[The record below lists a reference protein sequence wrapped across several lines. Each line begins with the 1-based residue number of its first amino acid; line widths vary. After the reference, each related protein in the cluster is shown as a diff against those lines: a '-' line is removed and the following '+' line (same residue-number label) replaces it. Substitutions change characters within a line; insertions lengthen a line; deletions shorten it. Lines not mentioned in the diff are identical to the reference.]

1 MSDLSLAQ
9 MRQHY
14 GAALV
19 ESEDQAQRLLSLGV
33 GAAAAVLLMTA
44 PALGPVLYPVW
55 MVLCAGLGVVA
66 FAARGRMYEHVRQMI
81 LEQLL
86 RTQAPLD
93 TELWERVAKL
103 GHLPTPIDQ
112 YVEHFLSTYLELK
125 RHVRDGDKVELGQV
139 QLIQA
144 REHVFEFLD
153 LAERTGRIRNVL
165 DTMSHRLSDDDQIRL
180 RQRFSEQC
188 TGLQQITQ
196 SFDRSLGNL
205 VMAQVLGDELGE
217 STIETVGE
225 RMRVIEDELE
235 EVKLSL
241 AGEQP

>member
-1 MSDLSLAQ
+1 

>member
-1 MSDLSLAQ
+1 VSDLSLAQ